1 MLTSSARSMTM
12 SAFLPGDSV
21 PILPSIRKARAPPI
35 VAHSS
40 ASRDRTGSCLERRVA
55 AQRVVA
61 DFLAAREQQRRLH
74 LAEHLP
80 GGERLDVDAER
91 RQAAGLAERRHLGV
105 ADVMMQLDQH
115 RRGERRAVSP
125 RSA

>member
-1 MLTSSARSMTM
+1 MLMSSARSMTM

-35 VAHSS
+35 GRPFERLARSH
-40 ASRDRTGSCLERRVA
+40 RKLPERRVA

-91 RQAAGLAERRHLGV
+91 RQAAGGAERRHL
-105 ADVMMQLDQH
+105 
-115 RRGERRAVSP
+115 VSP
-125 RSA
+125 M